1 MNYEILRAHIAQTT
15 HADINPVLSKD
26 SKNINAFYSSSAP
39 MELKDFML
47 NYGGYPRN
55 EIAMINDQEN
65 EVVAQQ
71 MLARLTVIPDGDNPN
86 AGLSDAEIMLSHRS
100 KYCQTSSEQIE
111 FIDSLLEKRDSRIA
125 EIQRLKAEEEAKKTV
140 VKEPENS

>member
-15 HADINPVLSKD
+15 YADINPTLSKD
-26 SKNINAFYSSSAP
+26 SKNVNAFYMSSAP
-39 MELKDFML
+39 LELKDFML

-55 EIAMINDQEN
+55 EIAMINEQEN

-71 MLARLTVIPDGDNPN
+71 MLARLTVLPEGDNPN
-86 AGLSDAEIMLSHRS
+86 VGLSDAEIMLSHRS

-111 FIDSLLEKRDSRIA
+111 FIDSLLERRNSRIA
-125 EIQRLKAEEEAKKTV
+125 EIQRLRAEEEAKKSKVT
-140 VKEPENS
+140 EPENS